1 MPQPKTERNE
11 PTSLSFLDV
20 IACAFGAIV
29 ILVLIL
35 PIGRQT
41 VSEAEPL
48 SVASMGR
55 ILFLIDET
63 REEISSLQS
72 QIESS
77 ETLLGSIQAESASIS
92 DATKLISNAVTD
104 TMAQTADVE
113 AQRSALATTRSILE
127 NIQPKGPSTEQVDT
141 ELAGI
146 PVDSEYLAFVIDTS
160 GSMQTIWNVVL
171 KEIERFWL
179 LYPEIKGFQV
189 MNDNGS
195 YLYRHTKGRWI
206 PDSASARK
214 RALRRTRIWLGFS
227 NSSPVE
233 GIIQAVDDL
242 CRDGIKMAIV
252 VVGDDYQGA
261 SFQGVLDQVDRKVQ
275 SRSIKEGELRI
286 HAIGFWNQ
294 ASVAAPESFGVLMR
308 ELTQRNDGAFV
319 ALEARNSNPLPIP
332 FLR

>member
-1 MPQPKTERNE
+1 MKPRTDKNE

-35 PIGRQT
+35 PIGQQT
-41 VSEAEPL
+41 VSETESPSA
-48 SVASMGR
+48 AAMGR
-55 ILFLIDET
+55 ILFLIDKT
-63 REEISSLQS
+63 NEEILSLKS

-77 ETLLGSIQAESASIS
+77 KALLASIQAESATIS
-92 DATKLISNAVTD
+92 DATRLISNAVD
-104 TMAQTADVE
+104 DALEQTADVD
-113 AQRSALATTRSILE
+113 AKRSALATTRSILE
-127 NIQPKGPSTEQVDT
+127 SVQPQGPASEQVQT

-160 GSMQTIWNVVL
+160 GSMQTIWDVVL

-206 PDSASARK
+206 PDSTSARK
-214 RALRRTRIWLGFS
+214 RALLRTRVWLGFS

-233 GIIQAVDDL
+233 GIVKAVDDL
-242 CRDGIKMAIV
+242 YRDGIKMAIV

-261 SFQGVLDQVDRKVQ
+261 SFQGILDQIDRKVQ
-275 SRSIKEGELRI
+275 SRSVKEGELRI
-286 HAIGFWNQ
+286 HAIGFWNRT
-294 ASVAAPESFGVLMR
+294 SVAAPENFGVLMR
-308 ELTQRNDGAFV
+308 ALTHENNGAFV
-319 ALEARNSNPLPIP
+319 ALEARNSNPLQIP
-332 FLR
+332 FLL

>member
-1 MPQPKTERNE
+1 MKPKTDKSE

-35 PIGRQT
+35 PIGQQT
-41 VSEAEPL
+41 VSDTETPSA
-48 SVASMGR
+48 AAMGR
-55 ILFLIDET
+55 ILFLIDKAN
-63 REEISSLQS
+63 EEILSLQS

-77 ETLLGSIQAESASIS
+77 EALLASIQAESATIS
-92 DATKLISNAVTD
+92 DATELISNSVDEA
-104 TMAQTADVE
+104 MEQMADVE
-113 AQRSALATTRSILE
+113 AKRSALATTRTILE
-127 NIQPKGPSTEQVDT
+127 NIRPQGPAAEQVQT

-146 PVDSEYLAFVIDTS
+146 PVDSEYLTFVIDTS
-160 GSMQTIWNVVL
+160 GSMQTIWDVVI

-189 MNDNGS
+189 MNDNGN
-195 YLYRHTKGRWI
+195 YLYRHTKGRWM
-206 PDSASARK
+206 PDSPGARR
-214 RALRRTRIWLGFS
+214 RALLRTRIWLGFS

-233 GIIQAVDDL
+233 GVIQAIDDL
-242 CRDGIKMAIV
+242 YRDGIKMAIV

-261 SFQGVLDQVDRKVQ
+261 SFQGVLDQIDQKVR
-275 SRSIKEGELRI
+275 SESIKEGELRI
-286 HAIGFWNQ
+286 HAIGFWNRE
-294 ASVAAPESFGVLMR
+294 SVASPENFGVLMR
-308 ELTQRNDGAFV
+308 ELTRRNNGAFV